1 MSDAQAAAPG
11 TDTPAAAPAPIPPA
25 APPPAPEAGAQ
36 QDPNWLAPRLEQ
48 AKRAAETA
56 VLAQLGVKDA
66 AEAKAALDAY
76 KAAQDAAKTEAERV
90 SARLA
95 EGEAAKARAATLE
108 AAVSAHAATEMA
120 KLDDAKRDAVIAI
133 AGEDTAAQLRA
144 ISALAPTWSAQVQP
158 PPAAVVP
165 PPAAPPAAATTAHPP
180 TAPAPAIATQ
190 SPVDHKAVFES
201 LAKAGRGIE
210 ASRYLT
216 AHSREI
222 YPER

>member
-25 APPPAPEAGAQ
+25 APPPAPDAGAQ

-90 SARLA
+90 AARIA
-95 EGEAAKARAATLE
+95 EGDAAKARAAQLE
-108 AAVSAHAATEMA
+108 IAIKAHAEHALAGLTDAQRAAVETLAAGDCARIVESV
-120 KLDDAKRDAVIAI
+120 AV
-133 AGEDTAAQLRA
+133 LR
-144 ISALAPTWSAQVQP
+144 PTWAAPAAPLASP
-158 PPAAVVP
+158 PPAGTA
-165 PPAAPPAAATTAHPP
+165 PAAP
-180 TAPAPAIATQ
+180 APVGTSTSQP
-190 SPVDHKAVFES
+190 DHKAEFAR
-201 LAKAGRGIE
+201 LKATNPIAAANYAARHK
-210 ASRYLT
+210 ADLWP
-216 AHSREI
+216 AQ
-222 YPER
+222 P

>member
-11 TDTPAAAPAPIPPA
+11 TDTPAAAPALIPPA
-25 APPPAPEAGAQ
+25 APPPAPDAGAQ

-90 SARLA
+90 AARIA
-95 EGEAAKARAATLE
+95 EGDAAKARAAILE
-108 AAVSAHAATEMA
+108 TAVGTHADSELA
-120 KLDDAKRDAVIAI
+120 KLDDAKRAAVVAI
-133 AGEDTAAQLRA
+133 AGDDKAAQLRA
-144 ISALAPTWSAQVQP
+144 IAALAPTWAAAVAAT
-158 PPAAVVP
+158 PAAVT

-180 TAPAPAIATQ
+180 TAPAPAATTQ
-190 SPVDHKAVFES
+190 TDVDHKAVFEG
-201 LAKAGRGIE
+201 LVKAGKGVA
-210 ASRYLT
+210 ASRYLN
-216 AHSREI
+216 AHAREI